1 MLRASDYRVRPVPSG
16 PLALRAARADPPDL
30 ILLDIYMPE
39 MSGFEMCERLKADPE
54 LREIPV
60 VFLTANTDIA
70 AKVQAFALG
79 GVDYLTKPFQVEELR
94 ARVSTH
100 LEIQRQKH
108 ELSQSYERLAELE
121 KLRDN
126 LVHMIVHD
134 MRSPLTG
141 LVASLEFLKDD
152 LGDRLTPQNTEDIDL
167 AMASSRRITRM
178 AEELLDV
185 SRFEGSEMP
194 LSRVRC
200 DLVEVIR
207 AGIATV
213 QTISPD
219 RDVVVECAAE
229 TWVFA
234 DPNILGRVVENLVV
248 NGVKHAPAATPVVVS
263 VADERGTVTV
273 SVRDEGPGIP
283 PELQEKIFEKFGVVR
298 ARYKYGSVGLGLTF
312 CKLAVEAHGGQI
324 GLESEEGQGSTFWF
338 RLPSAPDAEG

>member
-1 MLRASDYRVRPVPSG
+1 M
-16 PLALRAARADPPDL
+16 
-30 ILLDIYMPE
+30 
-39 MSGFEMCERLKADPE
+39 
-54 LREIPV
+54 
-60 VFLTANTDIA
+60 T
-70 AKVQAFALG
+70 
-79 GVDYLTKPFQVEELR
+79 
-94 ARVSTH
+94 
-100 LEIQRQKH
+100 
-108 ELSQSYERLAELE
+108 
-121 KLRDN
+121 
-126 LVHMIVHD
+126 
-134 MRSPLTG
+134 
-141 LVASLEFLKDD
+141 
-152 LGDRLTPQNTEDIDL
+152 
-167 AMASSRRITRM
+167 
-178 AEELLDV
+178 
-185 SRFEGSEMP
+185 
-194 LSRVRC
+194 

-338 RLPSAPDAEG
+338 EITAPVLEEMSAASLEDFRDCLKGRRILIVDDYALNLDLFSDYLAVTGADIRGVSCAADAPSS